1 MRSSAARV
9 LEDYEYSREYRGV
22 RREQAPRLEVKEGKR
37 PDTGVSPVRLLL
49 CVILLVALISLAI
62 YNNIIMVELG
72 DQLSDAKAQLEE
84 LQSESVQLRSKLEN
98 QSSVQNI
105 ESYASATLGMG
116 KADKYQITYM
126 NLGGEGSIYR
136 TDKAPDKA
144 PSQMLLR
151 GFDNLMEYMKLR

>member
-72 DQLSDAKAQLEE
+72 DQLSEAKAQLEV
-84 LQSESVQLRSKLEN
+84 L
-98 QSSVQNI
+98 
-105 ESYASATLGMG
+105 
-116 KADKYQITYM
+116 
-126 NLGGEGSIYR
+126 
-136 TDKAPDKA
+136 
-144 PSQMLLR
+144 
-151 GFDNLMEYMKLR
+151 